1 MESKKTRE
9 LDNGI
14 TVIDVGYRNSTPV
27 ALVLKKYEKY
37 DDEYIIGFNYEIK
50 DNKIDWGYGYY
61 YGTDLEKAKTDFA
74 DVLAGKSLTDTFND
88 MNFIND
94 EEKMRDFYN
103 LSKDDFLNSYSYLS
117 EKEYENTKRYALENR
132 NYYVS
137 KVKEQLVKE
146 KNVMS
151 LPVRYFENDKWDTKN
166 IFVYLA
172 EQYNIEIPERLK
184 EYINKNLVFYLVKEK
199 NFTILLD
206 NENADKVEILSYL
219 GQIKEKVKE
228 EHKKLKKKNKERGR

>member
-1 MESKKTRE
+1 MESNKTRE

-27 ALVLKKYEKY
+27 ALVVKKYEKY
-37 DDEYIIGFNYEIK
+37 DDQYIIGFNYKIQ

-61 YGTDLEKAKTDFA
+61 YGTDLEKAKNDFA

-117 EKEYENTKRYALENR
+117 EKEYDNTKKYVLENR

-137 KVKEQLVKE
+137 RVKEYLIKD
-146 KNVMS
+146 KNIMS
-151 LPVRYFENDKWDTKN
+151 LPVRYFENDKWNTKN

-172 EQYNIEIPERLK
+172 EQYNVEIPDNAK
-184 EYINKNLVFYLVKEK
+184 NYISKNLVFYLPQEKKITVMDKE
-199 NFTILLD
+199 
-206 NENADKVEILSYL
+206 NEDKVDILPYL
-219 GQIKEKVKE
+219 EQIKEKVKE
-228 EHKKLKKKNKERGR
+228 EYNKLKKKNKEKGR